1 MICSPRFFSH
11 AKMTLVAG
19 RIGRL
24 RVHAR
29 TEKLYNDPLGLP
41 NWRAVPDRP
50 RLPLA
55 LYFYRSQRNQSRTP
69 SIEKATLTG
78 CCTWFRTTAPTTA
91 ITIAATHAMIK
102 LGITAVL
109 SQVLVQ
115 GRIPHLAISSAW
127 QCRTRRSAK
136 LPLAR
141 GVAGAGPTRLSL
153 IYLLLL
159 AGTVSVRSPAFAQLS
174 GHGGAVRALAVS
186 AAGTMALSGSFDSSA
201 IRWSLRRE
209 VAEQVLRLNES
220 AVNAV

>member
-1 MICSPRFFSH
+1 MICSPKFFSH
-11 AKMTLVAG
+11 ARITLVTA
-19 RIGRL
+19 RLGRL

-29 TEKLYNDPLGLP
+29 TEKLVTDPLGLA
-41 NWRAVPDRP
+41 NLACGLRP
-50 RLPLA
+50 GA
-55 LYFYRSQRNQSRTP
+55 AAAGFVIYRSQRNQSRTP
-69 SIEKATLTG
+69 SVEKAAPTG
-78 CCTWFRTTAPTTA
+78 FCTCFRTTAPTTA
-91 ITIAATHAMIK
+91 ITIAAIHAMMK
-102 LGITAVL
+102 LGITPVL

-127 QCRTRRSAK
+127 QCRTPRSAK

-186 AAGTMALSGSFDSSA
+186 AAGT
-201 IRWSLRRE
+201 
-209 VAEQVLRLNES
+209 
-220 AVNAV
+220 